1 MRCGKGTGG
10 ADGEREALGAGNHA
24 ETETVLK
31 VGDALRIGQRQSIGK
46 KDCMSCYNSSLSVE
60 VRKYGC
66 GERVDDE

>member
-1 MRCGKGTGG
+1 MIWS
-10 ADGEREALGAGNHA
+10 DGEREALGAGNHA